1 MERTP
6 YLVLSSLERGADIRR
21 RLENI
26 GLTPALIDVLKN
38 IEEKSRPPDVGGGRK
53 MPFTGLGPVGGNVL
67 VKLHFWW

>member
-1 MERTP
+1 M
-6 YLVLSSLERGADIRR
+6 RR